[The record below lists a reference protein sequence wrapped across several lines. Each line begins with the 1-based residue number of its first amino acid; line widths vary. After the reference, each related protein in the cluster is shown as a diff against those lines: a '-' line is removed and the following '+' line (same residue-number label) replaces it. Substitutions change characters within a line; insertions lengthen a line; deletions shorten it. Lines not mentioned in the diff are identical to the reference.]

1 MAASWGPAAGT
12 AQVAASVPGTVRGP
26 GGRPHTEDL
35 PGLAVE
41 VLDSPHWPP
50 FLTAPCPPCSLCR
63 QLQVSLSSLG
73 TRQGQSPR
81 AVAVHT
87 ALLTPRLPVPGRG
100 ACGSSPSCDCLSPC
114 ISACAP
120 TASPPGQDA
129 RGSLSPPRGAESP
142 SRGRRLSPPTPAAP
156 QLSPSDLVPSFV
168 ASEVTGAHPVP
179 SQRSREMSVPID
191 QRAHRPGAGRL
202 SVRWASPGSR
212 ASLGAGPRAAAWGG
226 SLWSLAGTGLSRG
239 EEG

>member
-1 MAASWGPAAGT
+1 M
-12 AQVAASVPGTVRGP
+12 RGP
-26 GGRPHTEDL
+26 EPPGPRGGRILGTRGRDGSGRGQRSWDRPHTEDL

-120 TASPPGQDA
+120 TA
-129 RGSLSPPRGAESP
+129 PPRPGCVRLPQPAT
-142 SRGRRLSPPTPAAP
+142 RGRVPEPRPQALPA
-156 QLSPSDLVPSFV
+156 
-168 ASEVTGAHPVP
+168 H
-179 SQRSREMSVPID
+179 
-191 QRAHRPGAGRL
+191 AGGTT
-202 SVRWASPGSR
+202 AF
-212 ASLGAGPRAAAWGG
+212 SL
-226 SLWSLAGTGLSRG
+226 
-239 EEG
+239 

>member
-1 MAASWGPAAGT
+1 M
-12 AQVAASVPGTVRGP
+12 RGP
-26 GGRPHTEDL
+26 EPPGPRGGRILGTRGRDGSGRGQRSWDCPHTEDL

-120 TASPPGQDA
+120 TAPPQA
-129 RGSLSPPRGAESP
+129 RMR
-142 SRGRRLSPPTPAAP
+142 AAP
-156 QLSPSDLVPSFV
+156 S
-168 ASEVTGAHPVP
+168 ARH
-179 SQRSREMSVPID
+179 
-191 QRAHRPGAGRL
+191 
-202 SVRWASPGSR
+202 
-212 ASLGAGPRAAAWGG
+212 AGPSPRAEAAG
-226 SLWSLAGTGLSRG
+226 SPRPRRRHHSFLPLTWFPASWRPK
-239 EEG
+239 

>member
-41 VLDSPHWPP
+41 VVDSPHWPP

-87 ALLTPRLPVPGRG
+87 ALLTPRLPGPGRG
-100 ACGSSPSCDCLSPC
+100 ACGSSPSCDCLAGPWGTVLVSLSPC

-120 TASPPGQDA
+120 TA
-129 RGSLSPPRGAESP
+129 PPRPGCARLP
-142 SRGRRLSPPTPAAP
+142 QPATRGRVPEPRPQALPAHAG
-156 QLSPSDLVPSFV
+156 
-168 ASEVTGAHPVP
+168 GAT
-179 SQRSREMSVPID
+179 
-191 QRAHRPGAGRL
+191 AF
-202 SVRWASPGSR
+202 
-212 ASLGAGPRAAAWGG
+212 SL
-226 SLWSLAGTGLSRG
+226 
-239 EEG
+239 